1 MPAAGSAGLSVAT
14 ALAAW
19 AGAALRWLHVTAAV
33 AWLGLLLYVVAL
45 DRRLKPRPGVP
56 LPQGTAGEAWLVV
69 EGGLYRVTGYRA
81 APVGLRERPAWFRWQ
96 AYATWGA
103 GFGLLVLAYAGR
115 GPRLTDPAVLP
126 GWAAAGVGLGAILV
140 GYLAYEALCRS
151 RIGRDGRVLA
161 VVGLM
166 LLATLAWALATLL
179 GARGAAVHLGALL
192 GTCMVANVAHVIIPA
207 QRRALAALADGRE
220 PDRQRLG
227 EAARRS
233 RHNALLALPTVLLML
248 GGHAPLAVESGWGW
262 LGAVASAAVG
272 HGTGVPA
279 PRSVLV
285 RTADRCRSRQV
296 KPAPTAA
303 AFPRRP
309 RPSGA
314 CAGHR
319 LFFGSRA
326 VELRPP
332 RSRPCGHGAL
342 RELLRCAPSCP
353 CCSGSGQAITSL
365 SAWACTSSGMPS
377 SARKSSS

>member
-69 EGGLYRVTGYRA
+69 ESGLYRVTGYRA
-81 APVGLRERPAWFRWQ
+81 APVGLREQPAWFRWQ

-103 GFGLLVLAYAGR
+103 GFGLLVLAYAGL
-115 GPRLTDPAVLP
+115 GARLTDLAVLP

-161 VVGLM
+161 VVGLA
-166 LLATLAWALATLL
+166 LLVTLAWALARLL

-220 PDRQRLG
+220 PDRQRLR

-233 RHNALLALPTVLLML
+233 RHNALLALPTVL
-248 GGHAPLAVESGWGW
+248 
-262 LGAVASAAVG
+262 
-272 HGTGVPA
+272 
-279 PRSVLV
+279 
-285 RTADRCRSRQV
+285 
-296 KPAPTAA
+296 
-303 AFPRRP
+303 
-309 RPSGA
+309 
-314 CAGHR
+314 
-319 LFFGSRA
+319 
-326 VELRPP
+326 
-332 RSRPCGHGAL
+332 
-342 RELLRCAPSCP
+342 
-353 CCSGSGQAITSL
+353 
-365 SAWACTSSGMPS
+365 
-377 SARKSSS
+377 

>member
-151 RIGRDGRVLA
+151 PIGRDGRVLA
-161 VVGLM
+161 VVGLV
-166 LLATLAWALATLL
+166 LLATLAWALARLL

-207 QRRALAALADGRE
+207 QRRALAALAEGRE

-262 LGAVASAAVG
+262 LGAVALAAVG
-272 HGTGVPA
+272 YGTGY
-279 PRSVLV
+279 L
-285 RTADRCRSRQV
+285 
-296 KPAPTAA
+296 
-303 AFPRRP
+303 
-309 RPSGA
+309 
-314 CAGHR
+314 R
-319 LFFGSRA
+319 LGRVS
-326 VELRPP
+326 EN
-332 RSRPCGHGAL
+332 G
-342 RELLRCAPSCP
+342 
-353 CCSGSGQAITSL
+353 
-365 SAWACTSSGMPS
+365 
-377 SARKSSS
+377 